1 MIWIIL
7 LIFAAVMYIVTTRR
21 GYSQE
26 KFQERVL
33 LDESD
38 LGDSG
43 APTLREHLME
53 KEPVF
58 FQEQLDIYNSTR
70 DIYDKIIKTVAGVLA
85 AEENATNDLSKYVE
99 PAIQSITEK
108 AGEAP
113 RFCKKSRLDVIL
125 DAPVAPNTQ
134 PNIDTI
140 HECLPATPGK
150 YLLLLSYASRIL
162 KEQFDNGAGS
172 LGGTYSEIDLE
183 EPPIY
188 TDNSSGS
195 TIPKRGAS
203 DAAYI
208 SKYALPT
215 VTRESFISG
224 SASASAS
231 ATGGSASAV
240 RMMASGF
247 ENQLAAW
254 KHAFDAESMK
264 RIKMYIRYCNKIYQ
278 KIDTIKKDAES
289 GALLKKMNLADVTS
303 SAKTIVNQNM
313 PF

>member
-21 GYSQE
+21 GYDQE
-26 KFQERVL
+26 GFQERVL
-33 LDESD
+33 LDEVD

-85 AEENATNDLSKYVE
+85 AEENAIEDLSKYAE

-108 AGEAP
+108 AGESP

-140 HECLPATPGK
+140 YQCLPATPGK

-172 LGGTYSEIDLE
+172 LGGTYAEIDLE

-188 TDNSSGS
+188 MENSASES
-195 TIPKRGAS
+195 TILKKGAS

-215 VTRESFISG
+215 VTRESFTSGSASAGG
-224 SASASAS
+224 SASASA
-231 ATGGSASAV
+231 AIA
-240 RMMASGF
+240 ASGF

-254 KHAFDAESMK
+254 KYAFDSESMK

-289 GALLKKMNLADVTS
+289 GALLKKMNLAGVTA
-303 SAKTIVNQNM
+303 SAKTIMNQNI